1 MFQALFKKVNTFY
14 ERVFYSYGNFLAKH
28 YVAVIAVA
36 FVLNICLSLGSFR
49 MKMVTDSDELFV
61 PMNGEAKADEALIK
75 KLFSKVRNSKGKKIS
90 LKLTDKFFNLPNF
103 FIFYFFV
110 FYYSIIHFLL
120 FHFFNF
126 LFSSIF

>member
-75 KLFSKVRNSKGKKIS
+75 KLFSKVRNSIGNKIS
-90 LKLTDKFFNLPNF
+90 LKLTDKFFHLPNF
-103 FIFYFFV
+103 FIFYFSIFLFSFILPF
-110 FYYSIIHFLL
+110 FY
-120 FHFFNF
+120 F
-126 LFSSIF
+126 LFSSIFLNFF

>member
-61 PMNGEAKADEALIK
+61 LMNGEAKADEALIK
-75 KLFSKVRNSKGKKIS
+75 KLFSKVRNSIGKKIS
-90 LKLTDKFFNLPNF
+90 LKLTDKFFHLPNF
-103 FIFYFFV
+103 FIFYFSIFLFSFILPF
-110 FYYSIIHFLL
+110 FY
-120 FHFFNF
+120 F
-126 LFSSIF
+126 LFSSIFLNFF